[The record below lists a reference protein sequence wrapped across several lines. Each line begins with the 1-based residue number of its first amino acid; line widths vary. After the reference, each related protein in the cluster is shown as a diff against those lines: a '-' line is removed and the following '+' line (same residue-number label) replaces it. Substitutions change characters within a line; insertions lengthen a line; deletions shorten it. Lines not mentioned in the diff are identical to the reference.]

1 MTLGSFWRDDDGN
14 SEKFTFSRV
23 YLDDP
28 KFTREEALDLI
39 RHEYA
44 HYMANEVY
52 GTCGHDV
59 TWKICCKK
67 VGANPLRLY
76 NEDRKRYLRNKHKEE
91 DEMSEMC
98 NIFECGMKIIH
109 PQFGQGEIC
118 DINGEGAHK
127 TLLAEFSGNKQK
139 KLSAYWTFI
148 NCRFV

>member
-1 MTLGSFWRDDDGN
+1 MGAFCRNADGT
-14 SEKFTFSRV
+14 SRRFTFSRI

-28 KFTREEALDLI
+28 KFTEEEALDLI

-59 TWKICCKK
+59 EWRICCKA

-76 NEDRKRYLRNKHKEE
+76 NEDRKRYVRRKHKEE

-98 NIFECGMKIIH
+98 DTFECGMKIIH
-109 PQFGQGEIC
+109 PQFGRGEIR
-118 DINGEGAHK
+118 DINGEGARR
-127 TLLAEFSGNKQK
+127 TLMIEFADGKQK
-139 KLSAYWTFI
+139 KLSAYWTFV
-148 NCRFV
+148 NCRFA